1 MSSLRQQLAARRMEL
16 LAQSAALRLQI
27 AEDSAALRRRFS
39 IGARLLA
46 LAPLLRSLIARF
58 RR

>member
-1 MSSLRQQLAARRMEL
+1 MSSLRQQLALRRLEL

-27 AEDSAALRRRFS
+27 AEDSAALRRRLNV
-39 IGARLLA
+39 GARVLA
-46 LAPLLRSLIARF
+46 LLPLLRSLVARF